1 MEFGMFVKNKKSK
14 PLKTPGKPVKRGT
27 ENIISEMEK
36 GLKSE
41 VAKFA
46 DGTVLF
52 RVIKMKA
59 DSEDLQEILMMLRE

>member
-1 MEFGMFVKNKKSK
+1 MFVRNKKSK
-14 PLKTPGKPVKRGT
+14 PLKTRGKPVKRGT

-46 DGTVLF
+46 DGTILF
-52 RVIKMKA
+52 RVIKMKV
-59 DSEDLQEILMMLRE
+59 DSEDLQILMLRE